1 MNASPRFEEPY
12 DVPSGY
18 FDEELLLLEA
28 VRRAADDMRETALIM
43 DAYDARRMLTQ
54 IVAGEGTR
62 ETFLALIRLCTCSEI
77 RQANDE
83 TITGGMARV
92 ADRVKSAL
100 RANERSITHDGGRD
114 HQRG

>member
-1 MNASPRFEEPY
+1 MNASPRFDEPY

-28 VRRAADDMRETALIM
+28 VRRAADDTRETALIM

-54 IVAGEGTR
+54 IVSGEGTR
-62 ETFLALIRLCTCSEI
+62 ETFLALILLCTCSEI
-77 RQANDE
+77 RQANDD

-100 RANERSITHDGGRD
+100 RANERSITHEGGRD
-114 HQRG
+114 RQRG

>member
-1 MNASPRFEEPY
+1 MNASPRFDEPY

-28 VRRAADDMRETALIM
+28 VRRAADDTRETALIM

-77 RQANDE
+77 KQGNDD

-100 RANERSITHDGGRD
+100 RANERSITHEAGRD
-114 HQRG
+114 RQRG

>member
-1 MNASPRFEEPY
+1 MNASPRFDEPY

-28 VRRAADDMRETALIM
+28 VRRAADDTRETALIM

-77 RQANDE
+77 KQANDD

-100 RANERSITHDGGRD
+100 RANERSITR
-114 HQRG
+114 Q